1 MAKEK
6 VYAYY
11 INKENKGITESWPE
25 CQKICKGRNSKYK
38 SFTSLAEAKK
48 WLESDGASETSEK
61 PNGKYYAYLIENT
74 GISGIVQSWA
84 LCQEK
89 TKGGKAKFKSFK
101 SKKEAEEWL
110 ANGASYT
117 YKKDIQA
124 NLPEGIYF
132 DAGTGR
138 GIGVEVRVTDS
149 KGTSIL
155 AEYLSKEKITEHGNY
170 LCNDGSTNNFGELL
184 GIYVALKIAI
194 KNNTMRIFGDSKLV
208 IEYWSKG
215 FIKKDNVNEETYDLS
230 QKVKKLR
237 QEFERLGGKVE
248 HVSGDFN
255 PADLGFHR

>member
-11 INKENKGITESWPE
+11 INKETKGITKTWPE
-25 CQKICKGRNSKYK
+25 CQEICKGKKSKYK
-38 SFTSLAEAKK
+38 SFPTKAEAEN
-48 WLESDGASETSEK
+48 WLKFDGASETSEK
-61 PNGKYYAYLIENT
+61 PNGKYYAYLIEST
-74 GISGIVQSWA
+74 GVSGIVDTWA
-84 LCQEK
+84 LCQER
-89 TKGGKAKFKSFK
+89 TKGSKAKYKSFK

-110 ANGASYT
+110 ASGASYT

-124 NLPEGIYF
+124 NLPSGIYF

-149 KGTSIL
+149 KGNSIL
-155 AEYLSKEKITEHGNY
+155 NQYLPKEKITEHGNY
-170 LCNDGSTNNFGELL
+170 LCKEGSTNNFGELL
-184 GIYVALKIAI
+184 GIYIALKLAI
-194 KNNTMRIFGDSKLV
+194 KNNVMNIFGDSKLV
-208 IEYWSKG
+208 LDYWSKG

-230 QKVKKLR
+230 QKVKKIR
-237 QEFERLGGKVE
+237 QEFERLGGKIE